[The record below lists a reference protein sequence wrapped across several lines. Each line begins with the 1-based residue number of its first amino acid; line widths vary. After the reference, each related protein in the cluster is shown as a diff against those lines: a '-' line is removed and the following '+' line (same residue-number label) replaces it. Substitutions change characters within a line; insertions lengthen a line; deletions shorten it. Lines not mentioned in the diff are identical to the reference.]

1 MIITN
6 INDFKEER
14 TCVYKNE
21 TYSVRDNG
29 SVLRHSGNSTRKRR
43 IDNTWTFGTV
53 DTRGFMLIGGERIN
67 RIVATAFCGNP
78 PTEQFVVF
86 HKNYNSQDN
95 RAQNLSWVTKFE
107 FKILQPS
114 IQSQLQILLGMKI
127 EAILSDISILQ
138 KIDVPNL
145 NWMKSVTQEEA
156 DICLQKFIDL
166 KFSSPQEIEQLD
178 WHNQNNKLKLKA
190 LNPDYRKSLTPN
202 AVVIGNMIPS
212 YFPCCPQEKTDN
224 PLQDYLKKL
233 QPGNVYYMN
242 SKYKTLVKQTA
253 LYNNKIIIKCES
265 AKDTIKPW
273 SVSTISYENGLYVH
287 DLYKTCFE
295 EKSADKY
302 ISVLQGIEW
311 TGEGVI
317 DDYC

>member
-29 SVLRHSGNSTRKRR
+29 SVLRHSGNSTIKRR

-190 LNPDYRKSLTPN
+190 AHN
-202 AVVIGNMIPS
+202 
-212 YFPCCPQEKTDN
+212 
-224 PLQDYLKKL
+224 
-233 QPGNVYYMN
+233 
-242 SKYKTLVKQTA
+242 
-253 LYNNKIIIKCES
+253 IIIYLFVFTPAS
-265 AKDTIKPW
+265 
-273 SVSTISYENGLYVH
+273 
-287 DLYKTCFE
+287 F
-295 EKSADKY
+295 
-302 ISVLQGIEW
+302 
-311 TGEGVI
+311 
-317 DDYC
+317 